1 MHLFEFNLE
10 HPLHTYQVND
20 SHGKEGSNNDLT
32 TRIFIM
38 KTFIAVPNGVFP
50 LKEVLAAPTTKIII
64 KNLSADPR
72 THGRKLRIFLSFYQ
86 TFDMVA
92 QLQDQGVD
100 PCTVDVE
107 DIATAASFLIEKGF
121 DKIIETFEPEDR
133 ALLDSLFQE
142 SEVSHV

>member
-1 MHLFEFNLE
+1 M
-10 HPLHTYQVND
+10 
-20 SHGKEGSNNDLT
+20 
-32 TRIFIM
+32 
-38 KTFIAVPNGVFP
+38 
-50 LKEVLAAPTTKIII
+50 
-64 KNLSADPR
+64 
-72 THGRKLRIFLSFYQ
+72 RIFLSFYQ